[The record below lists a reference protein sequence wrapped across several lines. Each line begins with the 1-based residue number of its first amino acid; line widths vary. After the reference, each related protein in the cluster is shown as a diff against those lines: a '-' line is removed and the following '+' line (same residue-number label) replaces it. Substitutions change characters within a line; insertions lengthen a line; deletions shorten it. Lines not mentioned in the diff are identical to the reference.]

1 MYKTVVKRYL
11 DIFLSLLAG
20 VVLLPVLV
28 VISVM
33 IKLDSKGPILFEQK
47 RIGIRKT
54 TFQLYKFRTMRTD
67 TPKDIPTHLLQNPD
81 AYVTK
86 LGKILRQTS
95 LDELPQLYNIIKG
108 EMSIVGPR
116 PALWNQ
122 DDLVAERDK
131 YGANEVSPGL
141 TGWAQVNGR
150 DELAILVKAKLDGNY
165 VNHISLGMDIK
176 CILRTVEKV
185 LKRSD
190 VKI

>member
-54 TFQLYKFRTMRTD
+54 TFQLYKFRTMKKD

-122 DDLVAERDK
+122 DDLVAERDR

-150 DELAILVKAKLDGNY
+150 DELAIPVKAKLDGDY
-165 VNHISLGMDIK
+165 VNHISLGMDIR

-185 LKRSD
+185 VKRSD